1 MSAVR
6 SWREQGVAHIR
17 FNRPAAFNAVDAA
30 LAQGFAAACR
40 ELVGD
45 ASIRV
50 VVVSGEGRAFMAGGD
65 LQALQAD
72 PVGAAQALLPAMHEA
87 LTILTELPAP
97 VIASVQGLVAG
108 GGLGVAL
115 AADFC
120 IAAEGSRFHFA
131 YPVIGASADCGS
143 SWSLVRHVG
152 LRRALEI
159 ALLAQPLEAA
169 EAVRLGLVNRT
180 VAAEHLEQETAAL
193 ARQLAGGAPL
203 ALGAIKRLLRSAGDH
218 DWAGHLQAE
227 SRAFAACAASVDF
240 REGCAALL
248 ERRAPQFRGA

>member
-6 SWREQGVAHIR
+6 SWRETGVAHIR
-17 FNRPAAFNAVDAA
+17 FNRPAAFNAVDVT
-30 LAQGFAAACR
+30 LAQAFAAACR
-40 ELVGD
+40 ELAGD
-45 ASIRV
+45 GSIRAV
-50 VVVSGEGRAFMAGGD
+50 VLSGEGRAFMAGGD

-72 PVGAAQALLPAMHEA
+72 PEGTAQALLPAMHEA

-115 AADFC
+115 AADIC
-120 IAAEGSRFHFA
+120 IAAEGSKFHFA
-131 YPVIGASADCGS
+131 YPVIGASPDCGS

-169 EAVRLGLVNRT
+169 DALRLGLVNRT
-180 VAAEHLEQETAAL
+180 VAPERLEQETAGL

-203 ALGAIKRLLRSAGDH
+203 ALGAIKRLLRSACDH
-218 DWAGHLQAE
+218 DWAEHLQAE
-227 SRAFAACAASVDF
+227 ARAFASCAATADF

-248 ERRAPQFRGA
+248 ERRAPRFSGA